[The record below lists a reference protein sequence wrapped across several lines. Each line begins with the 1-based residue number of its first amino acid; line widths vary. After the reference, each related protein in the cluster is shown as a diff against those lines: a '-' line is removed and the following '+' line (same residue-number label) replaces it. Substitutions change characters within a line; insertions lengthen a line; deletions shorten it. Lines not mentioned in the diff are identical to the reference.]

1 MNFEPNWTPFCYNT
15 FKNVVIKIKGEIFQN
30 VLQLLQKYNF
40 FSQGS
45 DGWKS
50 KNKKN
55 FYGVNI
61 DFISDDWEMLD
72 VNLDVIPI
80 DEPHITAEILK
91 KAFKQM
97 YQQFGIEKCEIVY
110 VIDHGANIRKVTQ
123 LLGHKSIHCTDRVL
137 QLPLKDS
144 LVCINSLKT
153 KCARIVQY
161 FNQSSVFKTH
171 LDLAQLTISK
181 NLKYNPLVLKSDNET
196 RWNSFLTMISR
207 I

>member
-1 MNFEPNWTPFCYNT
+1 MEPVELNETTPKRKRYLRSKWWKYFTHEEIANKITIICNSGCSFSKTYDKNDFRTNYLQDNIKDKHKVIFADMNSAKEIRVFSEEEINRIQVDTVMWIINDNRPLSMIETPHFKKMMMNFEPNWTPFCYNT

-80 DEPHITAEILK
+80 DEPHITAEIL
-91 KAFKQM
+91 
-97 YQQFGIEKCEIVY
+97 
-110 VIDHGANIRKVTQ
+110 
-123 LLGHKSIHCTDRVL
+123 
-137 QLPLKDS
+137 
-144 LVCINSLKT
+144 
-153 KCARIVQY
+153 
-161 FNQSSVFKTH
+161 
-171 LDLAQLTISK
+171 
-181 NLKYNPLVLKSDNET
+181 
-196 RWNSFLTMISR
+196 
-207 I
+207 